1 MSSGVG
7 RGRGWLNLKMQ
18 GTKSPGGE
26 TQNSPPI
33 INDSHSPNLHSP
45 DNRKF
50 EDASDDFSSLINKIK
65 QLNLQDDGIKFNQ
78 KIKYIVEGW
87 TQDCLNGADV
97 ETSFN
102 LIHKECLTDT
112 DLAIKLVHLIASR
125 TFLSQE
131 IHQQNIRMMFLRK
144 LQSTFEGS
152 TQLQSSNPHMFRNS
166 VQLMGEFFNKARL
179 ATGQQFLFMASPLLS
194 YLDMLLDS
202 PEPADLKLFAIQVST
217 YFCHHHKEF

>member
-50 EDASDDFSSLINKIK
+50 EDAPDDFSSLINKIK

-97 ETSFN
+97 E
-102 LIHKECLTDT
+102 
-112 DLAIKLVHLIASR
+112 
-125 TFLSQE
+125 
-131 IHQQNIRMMFLRK
+131 
-144 LQSTFEGS
+144 
-152 TQLQSSNPHMFRNS
+152 
-166 VQLMGEFFNKARL
+166 
-179 ATGQQFLFMASPLLS
+179 
-194 YLDMLLDS
+194 
-202 PEPADLKLFAIQVST
+202 
-217 YFCHHHKEF
+217 